1 MQNNLVGK
9 NNTQHT
15 FPHFTLL
22 QVEFQFAPPFQ
33 ADSQAS
39 SIQTGGIRAQ
49 RHVLDVI
56 KNSKIIADEIDHR
69 QMMYLGNIYISYS
82 LSIHGFCALA
92 TNVGLFCGI

>member
-1 MQNNLVGK
+1 M
-9 NNTQHT
+9 
-15 FPHFTLL
+15 
-22 QVEFQFAPPFQ
+22 
-33 ADSQAS
+33 
-39 SIQTGGIRAQ
+39 GIYMVKTA